1 MILSPLSIAQPCASS
16 NTQSPWRTGTK
27 PSCKSSMIGLNVT
40 LLTQP
45 FLVTH
50 DPQGFNNTEKKGKES
65 HYFTILTD
73 IPPVSINLS
82 QTHISI
88 VVGGTYGV
96 FIVPSVPG
104 GGGGEGRGR
113 TKLVS
118 LQIKKS
124 VSLQILKEQSVR
136 FKPSEILSSR
146 AVEDSS
152 FLSFRRNLGIVIT
165 ANYMYQLQL
174 KATHSWWHC
183 KQFYTGG
190 MDIPCQ
196 SKLSCLR
203 KATLDWFKGLLTQK
217 I

>member
-40 LLTQP
+40 LLTRP

-88 VVGGTYGV
+88 LLSGV
-96 FIVPSVPG
+96 PTGYSSYPRCLG

-174 KATHSWWHC
+174 KATHSW
-183 KQFYTGG
+183 
-190 MDIPCQ
+190 
-196 SKLSCLR
+196 
-203 KATLDWFKGLLTQK
+203 
-217 I
+217 

>member
-40 LLTQP
+40 LLTRP

-104 GGGGEGRGR
+104 GGEGRGGEGKNQVGI
-113 TKLVS
+113 TPDKKVS
-118 LQIKKS
+118 ITPDIKGA
-124 VSLQILKEQSVR
+124 VSAFQTI
-136 FKPSEILSSR
+136 
-146 AVEDSS
+146 
-152 FLSFRRNLGIVIT
+152 
-165 ANYMYQLQL
+165 
-174 KATHSWWHC
+174 
-183 KQFYTGG
+183 
-190 MDIPCQ
+190 
-196 SKLSCLR
+196 
-203 KATLDWFKGLLTQK
+203 
-217 I
+217 

>member
-1 MILSPLSIAQPCASS
+1 MILSPLSIAQLCASS

-40 LLTQP
+40 LLTRP

-88 VVGGTYGV
+88 VVG
-96 FIVPSVPG
+96 VPMGYSSYPRCLG
-104 GGGGEGRGR
+104 GGGGEGRGGEGR
-113 TKLVS
+113 GITKLVS

-124 VSLQILKEQSVR
+124 VSLQIL
-136 FKPSEILSSR
+136 
-146 AVEDSS
+146 
-152 FLSFRRNLGIVIT
+152 
-165 ANYMYQLQL
+165 
-174 KATHSWWHC
+174 
-183 KQFYTGG
+183 
-190 MDIPCQ
+190 
-196 SKLSCLR
+196 
-203 KATLDWFKGLLTQK
+203 
-217 I
+217 

>member
-40 LLTQP
+40 LLTRP

-50 DPQGFNNTEKKGKES
+50 DPQGFNNREKRKRKPLLYDSNWYSTGFNKFKPDA
-65 HYFTILTD
+65 YFNCCRGYLRGIHRTLGAW
-73 IPPVSINLS
+73 
-82 QTHISI
+82 
-88 VVGGTYGV
+88 GGR
-96 FIVPSVPG
+96 
-104 GGGGEGRGR
+104 GGEGRGR

-136 FKPSEILSSR
+136 FKPSEILSSP

-203 KATLDWFKGLLTQK
+203 KATLDWFKGLLTKK